1 MINNISCDTIRCE
14 YFFYFNVIMLKA
26 ISRGILEG
34 VLPVI
39 VSSLFFIIFAGI
51 SIPIYPLL
59 FMEFL
64 EQGIYGLIFG
74 AVFLAI
80 AIVIFGIDYL
90 VTLWNENKQRRGN
103 PGSSNRRPDIDNI
116 RERGVLDLH
125 SLDNA
130 NQDFRVH
137 QVNSRLGNE
146 LMNQGL
152 LHYMGGFRQ
161 INGQINQSARVN
173 NCTIKFNNEIELVNM
188 VKYPGIMQCYLYDA
202 SIAPLVFLDFKKILR
217 IFNVSPDDTADFFT
231 NAQFIARSG
240 GSDGSIKY
248 LLDQLFYGED
258 ARLVNDFIEQLATK
272 DTYTAPKLEEIAGIG
287 A

>member
-1 MINNISCDTIRCE
+1 
-14 YFFYFNVIMLKA
+14 MLKA